1 MGPEA
6 EESKAGLKQE
16 VSEPEEESKVPKEE
30 MPYVEKL
37 ENELVP
43 GGINGQS
50 AAGVSRRGAVEGHAV
65 AREC

>member
-30 MPYVEKL
+30 MSRVEKL
-37 ENELVP
+37 EKEKEDLMHLVEFE
-43 GGINGQS
+43 
-50 AAGVSRRGAVEGHAV
+50 R
-65 AREC
+65 